1 MAATSTIE
9 ITSPSPEELPR
20 FVEAVMTAFLEAA
33 NEHDQEMFTSQL
45 DPAHQYWALDG
56 DVPVGTAGT
65 YDIRMRVPGGEL
77 PIAGVTLV
85 GVHASH
91 RRRGILTQMMRRQ
104 LDDAYERG
112 EPIAVLWA
120 SEAAIYGRFGYG
132 VASASAAIEA
142 ERDRIV
148 FRSPDEPSGRT
159 RLLLED
165 EAARVIPGI
174 YERIQEQRPGMVR
187 RSESWWTTRRL
198 ADPEH
203 WRNGGGP
210 LYRAVW
216 EDDDGTPEAYALY
229 RYKGAWEGGL
239 PGGTLQIREALGT
252 TPQAT
257 REIWRFLFGV
267 DLVTTVSTWL
277 LPPDHPLFLSVTEPR
292 RLHLRVGDGVWVR
305 LLDIPAALA
314 GRSYAADGSVA
325 FDVRDTFCNWNDG
338 TWTLRAEG
346 GAGTVER
353 GGEAELRLD
362 VSDLGST
369 FLGGWTFA
377 ELERAGRVEEI
388 APGAV
393 ERADSLFRTGLR
405 PWCPEIF

>member
-1 MAATSTIE
+1 VI
-9 ITSPSPEELPR
+9 P
-20 FVEAVMTAFLEAA
+20 AV
-33 NEHDQEMFTSQL
+33 
-45 DPAHQYWALDG
+45 
-56 DVPVGTAGT
+56 
-65 YDIRMRVPGGEL
+65 
-77 PIAGVTLV
+77 
-85 GVHASH
+85 
-91 RRRGILTQMMRRQ
+91 
-104 LDDAYERG
+104 YER
-112 EPIAVLWA
+112 VQ
-120 SEAAIYGRFGYG
+120 
-132 VASASAAIEA
+132 A
-142 ERDRIV
+142 E
-148 FRSPDEPSGRT
+148 
-159 RLLLED
+159 
-165 EAARVIPGI
+165 
-174 YERIQEQRPGMVR
+174 RPGMVR
-187 RSESWWTTRRL
+187 RSESWWATRRL

-229 RYKGAWEGGL
+229 RYKGSWEGGL

-252 TPQAT
+252 TPRAT

-292 RLHLRVGDGVWVR
+292 RLHLRVGDGLWVR

-314 GRSYAADGSVA
+314 GRSYFAEGSVA

-353 GGEAELRLD
+353 GGEADLRLD

-377 ELERAGRVEEI
+377 ELERAGRVEELV
-388 APGAV
+388 PGAV
-393 ERADSLFRTGLR
+393 ERADALFRTGLR

>member
-1 MAATSTIE
+1 
-9 ITSPSPEELPR
+9 
-20 FVEAVMTAFLEAA
+20 MTAFLETA
-33 NEHDQEMFTSQL
+33 NEHDEKMFTSQL
-45 DPAHQYWALDG
+45 DPEHQYWALDG
-56 DVPVGTAGT
+56 DVPVGTAGA
-65 YDIRMRVPGGEL
+65 YDIRMRVPGGGL
-77 PIAGVTLV
+77 PVAGVTLV
-85 GVHASH
+85 GVHPSH

-104 LDDAYERG
+104 LDDAHARG

-120 SEAAIYGRFGYG
+120 SEASIYGRFGYG
-132 VASASAAIEA
+132 VASASAGIET
-142 ERDRIV
+142 ERDRMV
-148 FRSPDEPSGRT
+148 FRPPDEASGRA
-159 RLLLED
+159 RLISED
-165 EAARVIPGI
+165 EAARVIPPI
-174 YERIQEQRPGMVR
+174 YERIQQERPGMVR
-187 RSESWWTTRRL
+187 RSESWFTSRRL

-203 WRNGGGP
+203 WRGGGGP

-216 EDDDGTPEAYALY
+216 EDDSLTPQAYALY
-229 RYKGAWEGGL
+229 RYKGAWDGGM
-239 PGGTLQIREALGT
+239 PSGTLQIREALGT
-252 TPQAT
+252 TPEAT

-292 RLHLRVGDGVWVR
+292 RLHFRVGDGIWVR
-305 LLDIPAALA
+305 LLDIPAAFG
-314 GRSYAADGSVA
+314 GRSYAAEGSVG
-325 FDVRDTFCNWNDG
+325 FDVRDPFCNWNDG

-353 GGEAELRLD
+353 GGKADLRLD

-377 ELERAGRVEEI
+377 ELERAGRVEEL

-393 ERADSLFRTGLR
+393 ERADALFRTGLK